1 MERLCQ
7 LVHEIHRRRP
17 EGSDMHSVRL
27 TLGLAIAA
35 VPASGQTRDFRPV
48 TDAVLQAPSDSDWL
62 QWRRTL
68 PD

>member
-7 LVHEIHRRRP
+7 LVREIHRRRP

-48 TDAVLQAPSDSDWL
+48 TDAV
-62 QWRRTL
+62 
-68 PD
+68 